1 MRERTV
7 ALLSNEDPETLWY
20 DYGIIPDFTV
30 CRHRLMLFDPRS
42 LNPVAVYVEVPARGY
57 TRTPHF

>member
-7 ALLSNEDPETLWY
+7 ALLSNEDPEMLWY
-20 DYGIIPDFTV
+20 DYGIIPDFTG
-30 CRHRLMLFDPRS
+30 CRHQLMLFDPCS
-42 LNPVAVYVEVPARGY
+42 LNPVAVYVEVPVRGY